1 MLPPRRNPVTCRAG
15 ASSGL
20 VTLAGEARLGPTE
33 MLLVMFGV
41 LLVLGMFV
49 DQLSQMMLTLPIFM
63 PLIVTLGFDPI
74 WFGVVMLLAMEISL
88 ITPPFGVLLFVMMGA
103 SPPGATLPRVALAG
117 LPYIMCGL
125 VLLGLLIAFPGIALY
140 LPALAD

>member
-1 MLPPRRNPVTCRAG
+1 MINEPTSTAG

-20 VTLAGEARLGPTE
+20 VTLADEARLGPIE
-33 MLLVMFGV
+33 MLLVMLGV

-63 PLIVTLGFDPI
+63 PLIVPLGFDPT

-103 SPPGATLPRVALAG
+103 GPPGATLPRVALAG
-117 LPYIMCGL
+117 LPYILCGL
-125 VLLGLLIAFPGIALY
+125 VLLALLIAFPGIALY